1 MDGYTNLDTY
11 EKGNIMDRK
20 TLERENKQLQEGID
34 ALRAGYGFHSFLISL
49 LTMKAFYPETW
60 YKSYDAKK
68 LLESL
73 DFHIERVGKTG
84 DRIATPVGI
93 GAMHLVYHERIEGQP
108 WPTYEEILVNLKN
121 ELIFKWD
128 GVPVKRRTLDDIE
141 KEQEEAELKRADED
155 QNKTGE

>member
-1 MDGYTNLDTY
+1 MRHYRLEACQHKMTEQGCRPLSISLWAYYTPADWFGSEAWPYRASTLTRNVLFFRHINLDNLSIPFPWMDTL
-11 EKGNIMDRK
+11 EKGNTMDRK

-73 DFHIERVGKTG
+73 DFHIERVGMST
-84 DRIATPVGI
+84 A
-93 GAMHLVYHERIEGQP
+93 A
-108 WPTYEEILVNLKN
+108 
-121 ELIFKWD
+121 
-128 GVPVKRRTLDDIE
+128 
-141 KEQEEAELKRADED
+141 
-155 QNKTGE
+155 